1 MTAPARISAD
11 KRFDNV
17 AALGYL
23 WGYPILSR
31 SVG

>member
-1 MTAPARISAD
+1 MTAVAWISAD
-11 KRFDNV
+11 KGFDNV